1 MVRKI
6 RAKLILQLRSE
17 GLSGRA
23 IASSQGMSRK
33 SITAVLE
40 AADAADV
47 SWDDVADRPD
57 DEVYDLLFPG
67 RGQHHSVFAQPDWEK
82 VHRELARVLGHLEV
96 AARRIHRQVC
106 GHRRPG
112 DGL

>member
-33 SITAVLE
+33 SITAILE

-67 RGQHHSVFAQPDWEK
+67 RDNTTAYSPNRTGKKFTGNS
-82 VHRELARVLGHLEV
+82 
-96 AARRIHRQVC
+96 
-106 GHRRPG
+106 PG
-112 DGL
+112 SGSP